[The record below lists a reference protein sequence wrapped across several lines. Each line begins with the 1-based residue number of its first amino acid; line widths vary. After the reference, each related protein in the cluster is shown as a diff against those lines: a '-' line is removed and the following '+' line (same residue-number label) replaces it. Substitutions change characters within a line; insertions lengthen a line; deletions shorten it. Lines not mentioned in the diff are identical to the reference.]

1 MLTLLLCLA
10 LDQESPRFTTDE
22 LRIETYLPTTVD
34 ADSLFETVNEL
45 CGRWLL
51 MDDREVRN
59 LNLLYDR
66 LLIYDTAEQTARIRS
81 LLETIESS
89 FMEQEAFVEQEE
101 PLAPTLLEFN
111 YRSYRLG
118 SLSLDSAMR
127 LLAPYQRAVQV
138 TDELGNWV
146 SFDNI
151 SPVDGSLLLLRDRD
165 EHLDAMEDLLR
176 VVDRPSPQVQIQAWV
191 LSGALG
197 DEGAAAPAE
206 MAGELARLVP
216 GTDFRTDAHGL
227 LRTAVG
233 DPCNLEL
240 SLRGVMG
247 SNFSLEI
254 FTGPYD
260 HASQTLTLDSC
271 ALMLEFGEEYQQLFR
286 TNTTISAGQY
296 AVIGISGSDP
306 LLLALRIQPL

>member
-10 LDQESPRFTTDE
+10 QELETPQYTAGE
-22 LRIETYLPTTVD
+22 IHIETYVPTTVD
-34 ADSLFETVNEL
+34 ADALYETTNNLF
-45 CGRWLL
+45 GRWLSV
-51 MDDREVRN
+51 DGREVRN

-66 LLIYDTAEQTARIRS
+66 LLIYDTAEQAARIRS
-81 LLETIESS
+81 LLETLESS
-89 FMEQEAFVEQEE
+89 FMEQEAAIEE
-101 PLAPTLLEFN
+101 EESSLPTLLDFN

-118 SLSLDSAMR
+118 SLSLDSALS

-138 TDELGNWV
+138 TDELSNWL

-165 EHLDAMEDLLR
+165 ENLDAMEALLR
-176 VVDRPSPQVQIQAWV
+176 SVDRPSPQVHIQAWI
-191 LSGALG
+191 LSGSLG

-206 MAGELARLVP
+206 MAADLARLVP

-233 DPCNLEL
+233 DPRNLEL

-247 SNFSLEI
+247 TNFSLEI

-271 ALMLEFGEEYQQLFR
+271 ALLLQFGEDLQQLFR
-286 TNTTISAGQY
+286 TNTTVSAGQY